1 MGYNLIIAEK
11 ANEHIDSL
19 AGYLLGKLK
28 NPQAAGNF
36 LNEIDGIYD
45 RLEDNPY
52 QFPISPDKYL
62 SFQEY
67 REAHFQKMSYKI
79 VFRIEDK
86 SVYVVGVFHDLEDYS
101 KKIY

>member
-1 MGYNLIIAEK
+1 MGYNLIITEK
-11 ANEHIDSL
+11 ADEHIDSL

-62 SFQEY
+62 AFQEY

-79 VFRIEDK
+79 VFRIEDRV
-86 SVYVVGVFHDLEDYS
+86 VYVVGVFHDLEDYA
-101 KKIY
+101 KKIF